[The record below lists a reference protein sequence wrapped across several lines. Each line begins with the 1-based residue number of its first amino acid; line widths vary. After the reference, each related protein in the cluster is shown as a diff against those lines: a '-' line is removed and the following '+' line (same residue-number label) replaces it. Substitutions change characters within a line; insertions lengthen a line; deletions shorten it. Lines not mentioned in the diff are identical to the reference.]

1 MAEEVASESE
11 KAQVQRLL
19 TIQKVAWRILLK
31 WKWLFVVLLVAL
43 GWAFVSLLKEKSATS
58 LSRYEATTQLLFSPQ
73 KVAKIDTISDRQ
85 LMSII
90 VRPSLKAR
98 VGTRL
103 GLSVSEIRQLED
115 MTITQERRPTNL
127 FTLTATGPTRQAA
140 IERANAYAEVLIDEY
155 VTFRSYDLEN
165 RRTSLEARRRK
176 ILERLA
182 ENDAELSKLK
192 AKTSIVAPTEALATL
207 NTLISD
213 QRRNLASISV
223 DIANMEWSEG
233 RPPLPAG
240 TGHRLRPPYDREA
253 DAL

>member
-43 GWAFVSLLKEKSATS
+43 GWTFVSLLKEKSATS

-103 GLSVSEIRQLED
+103 GFQCPRFGSW
-115 MTITQERRPTNL
+115 
-127 FTLTATGPTRQAA
+127 
-140 IERANAYAEVLIDEY
+140 
-155 VTFRSYDLEN
+155 
-165 RRTSLEARRRK
+165 RT
-176 ILERLA
+176 
-182 ENDAELSKLK
+182 
-192 AKTSIVAPTEALATL
+192 
-207 NTLISD
+207 
-213 QRRNLASISV
+213 
-223 DIANMEWSEG
+223 
-233 RPPLPAG
+233 
-240 TGHRLRPPYDREA
+240 
-253 DAL
+253 